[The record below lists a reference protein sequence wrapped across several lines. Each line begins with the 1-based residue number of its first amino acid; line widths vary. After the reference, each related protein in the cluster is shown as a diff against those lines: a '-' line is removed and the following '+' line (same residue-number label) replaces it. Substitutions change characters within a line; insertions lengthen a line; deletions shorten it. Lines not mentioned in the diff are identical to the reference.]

1 MLKSSWKG
9 CKCKADC
16 GDNHPSLTDDDDDDI
31 GDDDDGKGFL
41 A

>member
-9 CKCKADC
+9 SKCKADYD
-16 GDNHPSLTDDDDDDI
+16 DNHPLLTDDDDDDI